1 VSEPVR
7 PIPVSPLEYADAQT
21 ARRGRGPAF
30 AAVLLIAG
38 GIVSAIASLWMARIV
53 VIEGL
58 SGSRTPIAVGVLWLG
73 GLLLAHGGLALIIIA
88 FMRKRGGRSA
98 VVALVLMG
106 VYYAVALIAPRVF
119 AALSR
124 P

>member
-1 VSEPVR
+1 VSER
-7 PIPVSPLEYADAQT
+7 PTPTPVSTLHYAGAQT

-38 GIVSAIASLWMARIV
+38 GIVSAVASIWMARIV
-53 VIEGL
+53 VTEGL

-88 FMRKRGGRSA
+88 WMRKRGGRLA
-98 VVALVLMG
+98 WVALALLA
-106 VYYAVALIAPRVF
+106 VYYTTGALAPRMF
-119 AALSR
+119 ASLSR